1 MIHLDFET
9 RSAADLKEVGAY
21 RYAADPSTR
30 ILMAGI
36 SEDDGEVFLWVNP
49 DFRTDGMEG
58 DREADELI
66 DKANTTN
73 TEVYAHSAPFE
84 AAMTWGKGA
93 TCGFNIYLPLWR
105 CTAAMARKAGL
116 PSSLEKCAEALGL
129 DQQKDK
135 GGAALIR
142 FFSVPKKDGTF
153 NEPRDFPDKWRAF
166 GEYCKQDV
174 RTEKAIHKKLK
185 AFELR
190 DGPLETFLF
199 DLRMNERGIPVNVP
213 ALRNAQKIITEVERE
228 VGAAFRELTGLEPG
242 QRAKV
247 LALLQSLG
255 CKLDDMQADT
265 LDEFTAPNPQAARVI
280 ELYRKTS
287 YAATA
292 KVAKMLECVCPDG
305 RIRGTHLYYGASTGR
320 WSGRLIQPQNFKK
333 PPRWMKG
340 ITDDVFLRIC
350 RGITA
355 EEISLVYGDPMEA
368 ISGVIRNFIGNGVLD
383 GDYNAIEGRVACWR
397 AGQKDILKD
406 WADGKD
412 LYLRAVAFVYDE
424 REETLSKKDPRRD
437 FGKVTELACFG
448 PETLVLTKT
457 GLKPIG
463 RIASS
468 DLVWDGLDWVKTEGV
483 IYRGCKNTQSFLG
496 VSVTPDHLVWCGDQF
511 RQVQEVSASGS
522 MTSRALEVALGSIR
536 LLVTNSESEGAAS
549 PFWRSAIAGERIL
562 SRFKTS
568 LKDTALNARSAL
580 GRSWDELLNSIGVTR
595 TFAPAWRFDA
605 GCSIVSPLLSFAATP
620 RRRNSSTTTEVAGF
634 RCSLYGAKTA
644 KSFSGIS
651 SLLLGMTTR
660 VWRWTESTWTRVT
673 SREIFD
679 LSPSGPTSRTAEP
692 LLGCSYESSNWSAKS
707 NTGGD
712 SRLTPC
718 YDLLNAGPRNRFTI
732 WTERGPLIVHNCQ
745 YGLGVDGFIRTCANW
760 GITVSEEIAHRAIH
774 EYYRPT
780 HRDIC
785 ARWYQLDSWAR
796 EAIAH
801 PGADFGPLS
810 CRVIAGIKYL
820 LLKLPSGRSLA
831 FPHIEINRREPT
843 AKEKAEM
850 AKGKTYHDNRFLE
863 ITFYGNIAGNTW
875 GRVKLHGAL
884 IFQNE
889 IQAIAADLIAHGS
902 ITAEKRGCPPFMLVH
917 DQALAEKTTSLATFI
932 EAFTDL
938 PVWAKGLPLAF
949 EAKEAPYYKK

>member
-1 MIHLDFET
+1 MIHLDLET

-30 ILMAGI
+30 ILMCGI

-49 DFRTDGMEG
+49 SFRTDGMEG
-58 DREADELI
+58 DPEADVLLMKEPELM
-66 DKANTTN
+66 
-73 TEVYAHSAPFE
+73 YAHNAPFE
-84 AAMTWGKGA
+84 AALFWGKA
-93 TCGFNIYLPLWR
+93 KSEDLPYIPLRDWR

-166 GEYCKQDV
+166 GDYCKQDV

-199 DLRMNERGIPVNVP
+199 DLRMNELGIPVNVP
-213 ALRNAQKIITEVERE
+213 ALRNAQTIITEVERD
-228 VGAAFRELTGLEPG
+228 VGQAFRELTGLEPG

-265 LDEFTAPNPQAARVI
+265 LDEFTAPNPHAARVI

-287 YAATA
+287 YSATA

-340 ITDDVFLRIC
+340 ITDDVFLRIA

-368 ISGVIRNFIGNGVLD
+368 ISGIIRNFIGAGVLD
-383 GDYNAIEGRVACWR
+383 GDYNAIEGRVGCWR
-397 AGQKDILKD
+397 AGQKDILQD

-412 LYLRAVAFVYDE
+412 LYLRAVGFVYNE

-437 FGKVTELACFG
+437 FGKVVELA
-448 PETLVLTKT
+448 
-457 GLKPIG
+457 
-463 RIASS
+463 A
-468 DLVWDGLDWVKTEGV
+468 
-483 IYRGCKNTQSFLG
+483 
-496 VSVTPDHLVWCGDQF
+496 
-511 RQVQEVSASGS
+511 
-522 MTSRALEVALGSIR
+522 
-536 LLVTNSESEGAAS
+536 
-549 PFWRSAIAGERIL
+549 
-562 SRFKTS
+562 
-568 LKDTALNARSAL
+568 
-580 GRSWDELLNSIGVTR
+580 
-595 TFAPAWRFDA
+595 
-605 GCSIVSPLLSFAATP
+605 
-620 RRRNSSTTTEVAGF
+620 
-634 RCSLYGAKTA
+634 
-644 KSFSGIS
+644 
-651 SLLLGMTTR
+651 
-660 VWRWTESTWTRVT
+660 
-673 SREIFD
+673 
-679 LSPSGPTSRTAEP
+679 
-692 LLGCSYESSNWSAKS
+692 
-707 NTGGD
+707 
-712 SRLTPC
+712 
-718 YDLLNAGPRNRFTI
+718 
-732 WTERGPLIVHNCQ
+732 Q

-760 GITVSEEIAHRAIH
+760 GIEVSEEIAHRAIH

-780 HRDIC
+780 HREIC
-785 ARWYQLDSWAR
+785 ARWYQLDGWAR

-843 AKEKAEM
+843 PKEKAEM
-850 AKGKTYHDNRFLE
+850 AKGKTYHENRFLE

-889 IQAIAADLIAHGS
+889 IQAIAADLIAHGA

-917 DQALAEKTTSLATFI
+917 DQALAEKTTSLETFTA
-932 EAFTDL
+932 AFTEL
-938 PVWAKGLPLAF
+938 PAWAKGLPLAF